1 MTVPIFV
8 GPTLRPQEIAGI
20 GEFVLLPPVAQGD
33 VYRAARRKPRAIG
46 VIDGYFAG
54 APSVWHKEILW
65 AISQGIE
72 VFGSASMG
80 ALRAAELHE
89 FGMRGVGR
97 IFEAFRDGRLED
109 DDEVAIVHGPAEIG
123 YLSASEAMVNFR
135 STFDVAVTEGVLS
148 APSRQRLEAFAKS
161 LYFADR
167 TWSAVL
173 EGAAMRGVDRHEL
186 AALRDWLPSNRV
198 DQKRLDALEMLAAI
212 KETLAAPAP
221 ARPTFQF
228 EWTYL
233 WDEFVG
239 RSGDDTTGETP
250 SARHILDELR
260 LEGPEAYG
268 RVEKPALLRMIAAKG
283 ADRLSAPS
291 QEALRATL
299 TDLRAR
305 LGLYSR
311 AALDSWM
318 AKNDLDQNALE
329 SLIED
334 EANANALRERAGRAL
349 EPHLLGELQLSGA
362 YPRLAE
368 RARKKGETIAAL
380 APAGAGGAGKS
391 SVFALR
397 LWYFEERLRRAMP
410 DDIQGFLR
418 QVGFAD
424 AAAFDAALQ
433 REWSFLKAAPRHD

>member
-8 GPTLRPQEIAGI
+8 GPTLGPQEIAAI

-33 VYRAARRKPRAIG
+33 VYRAAQRKPRAIG

-65 AISQGIE
+65 AISQGIH

-97 IFEAFRDGRLED
+97 IFEAFCDGRLED

-173 EGAAMRGVDRHEL
+173 EGAATCGVDEREL
-186 AALRDWLPSNRV
+186 AGLRDWLPSNRV

-212 KETLAAPAP
+212 NETLAVPAP
-221 ARPTFQF
+221 ARPAFQF

-239 RSGDDTTGETP
+239 RSGDGATGSTP
-250 SARHILDELR
+250 SAHHILDELR
-260 LEGPEAYG
+260 LEGPEAFG
-268 RVEKPALLRMIAAKG
+268 RVERSALLRMIAARG
-283 ADRLSAPS
+283 ADRLPVPS
-291 QEALRATL
+291 QEVLRATL
-299 TDLRAR
+299 TDIRAR

-318 AKNDLDQNALE
+318 LKNDLDQNALE
-329 SLIED
+329 KLIEE
-334 EANANALRERAGRAL
+334 EANADAMRERAGRAV
-349 EPHLLGELQLSGA
+349 EHYLLGELRLSGL

-368 RARKKGETIAAL
+368 RARQKEEAIAAL
-380 APAGAGGAGKS
+380 GTAGGAGES
-391 SVFALR
+391 RVLVLR

-424 AAAFDAALQ
+424 ASALDAALQ
-433 REWSFLKAAPRHD
+433 REWSFLKVAPRHD